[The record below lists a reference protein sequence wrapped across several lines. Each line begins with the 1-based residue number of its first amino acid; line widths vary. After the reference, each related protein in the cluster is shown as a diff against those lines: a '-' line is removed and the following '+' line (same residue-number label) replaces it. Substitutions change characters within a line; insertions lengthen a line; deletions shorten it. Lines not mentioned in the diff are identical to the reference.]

1 AKRPIRAKIWSS
13 SRTRPSIS
21 WRAARKKASR
31 IPAPASWSGAWQGR
45 RHPALSAR
53 LAGQLVGRRQRNRS
67 PDRQAASRNEVTLLS
82 GVTAGL
88 VPAAPIHVAKQCA
101 FLNEIAGTGPAMTN
115 PRQLRKISPPDRR
128 RGSAAQVYTTGG
140 LSRSR
145 ETGPR

>member
-82 GVTAGL
+82 GVSAGL
-88 VPAAPIHVAKQCA
+88 VPAAPIHVAKQC
-101 FLNEIAGTGPAMTN
+101 LPK
-115 PRQLRKISPPDRR
+115 RDRR
-128 RGSAAQVYTTGG
+128 DRPGHDKSATIAENQSTRSTSRIGSSSIYDRRAF
-140 LSRSR
+140 SI
-145 ETGPR
+145 P